1 MKTFWII
8 LLVAFLMLFIVA
20 AVRGRHYSSSG
31 YRSRFYNRM
40 PRARHPESNRQDGI
54 FVAPVIIGAASDSS
68 HAPAPA
74 PDCSPGVA
82 DAGGA
87 CGGGADGGGAS

>member
-8 LLVAFLMLFIVA
+8 VLVAFLVLFIVA
-20 AVRGRHYSSSG
+20 AVRGRHYSGSA

-40 PRARHPESNRQDGI
+40 PRARHSDPNRQDGI
-54 FVAPVIIGAASDSS
+54 IVAPVIIGATSDSS
-68 HAPAPA
+68 HAPASA
-74 PDCSPGVA
+74 PDCAPGVG